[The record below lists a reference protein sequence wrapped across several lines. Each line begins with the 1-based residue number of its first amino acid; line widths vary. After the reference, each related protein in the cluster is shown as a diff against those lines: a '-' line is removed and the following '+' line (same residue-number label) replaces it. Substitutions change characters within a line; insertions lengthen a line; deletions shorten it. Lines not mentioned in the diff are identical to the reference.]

1 MERVGMRLH
10 PKMPPLPQILA
21 VAPNMPSWRLAAIV
35 VFMTSS
41 GWPSVVTSNMFSPA
55 PSRRLLNLTGFFS
68 SLGRAASM
76 VSGMADPVTIDG
88 CYRRWA

>member
-68 SLGRAASM
+68 ICAFGAGDETTGTLAM
-76 VSGMADPVTIDG
+76 VCGGV
-88 CYRRWA
+88 